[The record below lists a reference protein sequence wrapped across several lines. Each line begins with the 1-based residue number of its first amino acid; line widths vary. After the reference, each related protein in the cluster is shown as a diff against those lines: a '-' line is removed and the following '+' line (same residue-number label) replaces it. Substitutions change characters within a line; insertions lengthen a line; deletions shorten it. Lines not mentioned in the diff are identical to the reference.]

1 MSVCSLDVDMS
12 TSKPLVLIAED
23 DASVRMTLEFV
34 LEDEGFDVLIAE
46 DGEAALRAAG
56 DRIPDVI
63 LLDQMMPKMDGRQV
77 LLALRQDEATSSIPV
92 LVLSGMARGGEED
105 WPGAQF
111 VGKPFSPEDLIERI
125 RQVIAGDTRNA

>member
-1 MSVCSLDVDMS
+1 
-12 TSKPLVLIAED
+12 
-23 DASVRMTLEFV
+23 MTLEFV

-92 LVLSGMARGGEED
+92 LVLTGMARGGEED

-125 RQVIAGDTRNA
+125 RHVIAGDTRNA